1 MNTLKEMNLGQLV
14 ELKNDHIAV
23 YQATQCEMYREHALE
38 VQAEIVSRTVEVV
51 ESKPVV
57 KVYFQQGYRWSVD
70 VSGQEE
76 SIIINVTKR
85 EAMAVAKELVKS
97 LGATLEEQ
105 KLTKTE
111 RKENISYLA
120 NNTSVYKLF

>member
-1 MNTLKEMNLGQLV
+1 MKTLKEMNLGQLV

-23 YQATQCEMYREHALE
+23 YQTTQCEMYREHALE
-38 VQAEIVSRTVEVV
+38 VQAEIISRTVEVV

-70 VSGQEE
+70 VSGEEE
-76 SIIINVTKR
+76 SIIINVTKK
-85 EAMAVAKELVKS
+85 EAMTVAKELVKR

>member
-1 MNTLKEMNLGQLV
+1 MKTLKEMNLGELV
-14 ELKNDHIAV
+14 ELKNDHITV

-38 VQAEIVSRTVEVV
+38 VQTEIISRTVEVV

-70 VSGQEE
+70 VSGEEE
-76 SIIINVTKR
+76 SIIINVTKK
-85 EAMAVAKELVKS
+85 EAMAVAKELVKT